1 MSAFSA
7 TELAAMSAMK
17 NIVNPRPFMKSL
29 IGKWVNVKL
38 KWGLDYRARLAL
50 FDGYMNV
57 ELELVQEVLQGEVMG
72 RLDKILLR
80 NNNILFIRQLDDQE
94 TEKIVQYWQS
104 RGGLEK

>member
-7 TELAAMSAMK
+7 TEIAAMSAMK

-57 ELELVQEVLQGEVMG
+57 ELELVEEVLLGEVHG
-72 RLDKILLR
+72 RLDKVLVR
-80 NNNILFIRQLDDQE
+80 CNNILYVRELDNQE
-94 TEKIVQYWQS
+94 TEKIVQYWQT
-104 RGGLEK
+104 RGSLEK